1 MDEWQVIAEISR
13 TITSIGILLIWVRS
27 ERQDN
32 LMLWRIIEKLTDASF
47 RKLEDE
53 DKHKPH

>member
-1 MDEWQVIAEISR
+1 MDEWQVLAEISR

-32 LMLWRIIEKLTDASF
+32 LMLWKIIERLTDTSM
-47 RKLEDE
+47 RKLEE
-53 DKHKPH
+53 FKEKEN

>member
-1 MDEWQVIAEISR
+1 MDEWQVLAEISR

-32 LMLWRIIEKLTDASF
+32 LELWRIIVRLFDASM
-47 RKLEDE
+47 RKLEDDT
-53 DKHKPH
+53 DKKD